1 MRSSSFFL
9 TSPDRVAIIVAGPA
23 SPARSVGGLKRGAP
37 RLRSAR
43 RLSFHRAPASPA
55 RSVGGLKR
63 GAPRL
68 RSARRVSL
76 DAPAEPRQPRQR
88 EGERVG
94 HVRGRRKP
102 PEPEEPAD
110 RALHLLLRGGAVGR
124 DGA

>member
-9 TSPDRVAIIVAGPA
+9 TSPDRVAIIVAGPPG
-23 SPARSVGGLKRGAP
+23 PARSVGGLKR
-37 RLRSAR
+37 S
-43 RLSFHRAPASPA
+43 
-55 RSVGGLKR
+55 
-63 GAPRL
+63 APRL

-76 DAPAEPRQPRQR
+76 DAPAQPRQPRQR

-110 RALHLLLRGGAVGR
+110 RALHLLLRGGAVTAN
-124 DGA
+124 GAGVRHKQ